1 MCWTRAGLMRRMAL
15 ACGLIALTGLC
26 APQPL
31 LGQDTSSDD
40 VRFRLGL
47 GLLGGGAT
55 NLNVELGG
63 AAQLTVNQGPHQG
76 TLRLTL
82 LGSAPSGQ
90 YNDELTNFAV
100 LYGRS
105 AASSRGFASISAGP
119 GVVSARGRGGSG
131 SSTVGVTALAEAG
144 LHAKVVGISLQAV
157 GGLSSAASFVGLGIM
172 LSVGRMG

>member
-1 MCWTRAGLMRRMAL
+1 MRRMAS

-40 VRFRLGL
+40 VRVRLGL
-47 GLLGGGAT
+47 GLVGGGAT

-63 AAQLTVNQGPHQG
+63 AAQVTVNQGPHQG

-105 AASSRGFASISAGP
+105 AASSHGFASISAGP
-119 GVVSARGRGGSG
+119 GVVSGSRI

-157 GGLSSAASFVGLGIM
+157 GGLSSAASFVGVGIM
-172 LSVGRMG
+172 LSLGRMG

>member
-1 MCWTRAGLMRRMAL
+1 MSRMTW

-63 AAQLTVNQGPHQG
+63 AAQLTVNQGSHQS
-76 TLRLTL
+76 TLLLTL

-90 YNDELTNFAV
+90 YNDDLTSFAV

-105 AASSRGFASISAGP
+105 AASSHGFASMSAGP
-119 GVVSARGRGGSG
+119 GLVSGRGRGASHRF
-131 SSTVGVTALAEAG
+131 TMGVIALAEAG
-144 LHAKVVGISLQAV
+144 LHAKVVGINLQAV
-157 GGLSSAASFVGLGIM
+157 GGLSSATSFLGVGIM
-172 LSVGRMG
+172 LSLGSLG